1 MRNLILLIFLVS
13 SLSSFSQSVT
23 ITNTGITPNQGGVQK
38 LTYDQIRQLPNSQEG
53 DLAYDLTFNCLRHYN
68 GVEWLCVTQEN
79 SLIPNAAIVKL
90 LSSSNVEPTG
100 LELDSEE
107 NIIIIG
113 AFNGTVN
120 FGTTSLTSLNSD
132 MFMAKYDKQGNEIWA
147 LQEGESSIS
156 QVLPTQIVLDL
167 SDNIYVAGS
176 FSGTS
181 KFGVYSFSPS
191 NTNIFLVKYNPS
203 GLPQIVRSYNSG
215 GLATVTSL
223 SVDIS
228 QNVYFAGK
236 FDTSVTLGSS
246 TFTKSGNDVDG
257 FIAKQ
262 NSNGTIG
269 WSHHIICTNED
280 PIIQLAADLV
290 GNVYLAVSH
299 INQFTFLSTNY
310 FSSGGRDFKLFKLN
324 SSGAFQWVEAM
335 SGTGNQSIYGLKT
348 YGNDVVIIGGH
359 SSSFIFLSQPISSL
373 NSSLSFHY
381 FIIRLTGTNRVLDW
395 QKVIHSTL
403 NFSDFILDLDA
414 IGNVYVCQSF
424 KGQLEADPFNLQST
438 TPGFNDVSYLKIAG
452 NNGEILEAKS
462 LGGFNSDYV
471 WGLQVRNANGKA
483 FLGTDHTSSFFL
495 ATEKIPA
502 NSLSVIVL
510 D

>member
-1 MRNLILLIFLVS
+1 MRNIILLILLVS
-13 SLSSFSQSVT
+13 NLSSFSQSVT

-38 LTYDQIRQLPNSQEG
+38 LTYDQLRQLPNSQEG

-79 SLIPNAAIVKL
+79 SLVPNAAIVKL
-90 LSSSNVEPTG
+90 LSSTNVEPTG
-100 LELDSEE
+100 LELDSQE

-120 FGTTSLTSLNSD
+120 FGTTSLTSLYSD

-147 LQEGESSIS
+147 LQEGESSTS
-156 QVLPTQIVLDL
+156 LVVPTQIVLDL

-181 KFGVYSFSPS
+181 KFGVNTFSAS
-191 NTNIFLVKYNPS
+191 NFNIFLVKYNPS
-203 GLPQIVRSYNSG
+203 GLPQTVRRYNSG
-215 GLATVTSL
+215 GFVTVTSL

-236 FDTSVTLGSS
+236 FDTTVTLGSS
-246 TFTKSGNDVDG
+246 IFTKSGNDEDG

-269 WSHHIICTNED
+269 WSHQIICTNED
-280 PIIQLAADLV
+280 PRVHLAADLV

-299 INQFTFLSTNY
+299 IFQFTFLSTNY

-324 SSGAFQWVEAM
+324 SSGVFQWVEAM
-335 SGTGNQSIYGLKT
+335 SGTGNQTIYGLKT
-348 YGNDVVIIGGH
+348 YGTDVVIIGGH
-359 SSSFIFLSQPISSL
+359 SSSFTFLSQIISSL
-373 NSSLSFHY
+373 NSTLINHD
-381 FIIRLTGTNRVLDW
+381 FIIRINGTTRVLEW
-395 QKVIHSTL
+395 QKVIHSSLSST
-403 NFSDFILDLDA
+403 DFNLDLDA
-414 IGNVYVCQSF
+414 VGNVYVGFSY
-424 KGQLEADPFNLQST
+424 KDQLEAEPFNFRSVF
-438 TPGFNDVSYLKIAG
+438 PAYSDAAYLKISG

-462 LGGFNSDYV
+462 LGGYNSDNV

-483 FLGTDHTSSFFL
+483 FLASDHTSSFFL